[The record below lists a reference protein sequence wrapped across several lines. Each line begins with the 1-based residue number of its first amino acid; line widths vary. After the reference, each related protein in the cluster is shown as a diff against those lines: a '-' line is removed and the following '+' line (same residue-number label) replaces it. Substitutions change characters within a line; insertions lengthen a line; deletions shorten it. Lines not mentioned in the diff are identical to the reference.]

1 MSSTALRSLSVQSL
15 TWTSVAE
22 VESLCSQLGTILSTS
37 SVTEVWIEDCSLSST
52 CFLNLASGLRESAQS
67 KLNFLQVWNA
77 WADTSALKQVADMIN
92 SAARLET
99 LCLGGEVDRMV
110 DMDEEATRALSQALI
125 QSSSLK
131 TLKVRSPAS
140 VKGGVSALKVRSQAS
155 VNCGVSALMLNA
167 FAGDGGN
174 RSIDRLQLI
183 GVSGLG
189 NFLPELFTSNRSLK
203 EVEFTAMDV
212 RPEQWALLCQ
222 SIRVNSTATTINVVI
237 FKDGISGAALEEIEE
252 LACAASSDVKDP
264 VLHLQIYAM
273 DYDVLLSAFNHLGR
287 ILRASA
293 KCLTR
298 ASTSVE
304 YRSPL
309 PGNNIDLLVQKI
321 DGLDERFILIESIV
335 QGLDVKMGYIVSLQR
350 QLQSTLSTFMSEV
363 DRIIGYSELHQQSR
377 TPKRPYITNDVGFFY
392 RMNASLH
399 LGTTVRLR
407 LMCESVTGFHTVK
420 DQEGLK
426 LRLDRENSGWIPT
439 IIEISYKVLYY
450 AVKTGV
456 DVILGVGQAIPDW
469 DALKTNI
476 VKLDS
481 ISDIDRSAIRKG
493 GHSEQL
499 NETWLRIQQ
508 TLAPQLKDSFSRI
521 FNLYLVKYVGPQNG
535 GHAWVCADCM
545 HKAKHAGSLT
555 F

>member
-222 SIRVNSTATTINVVI
+222 SIRDNSTATTINVVI
-237 FKDGISGAALEEIEE
+237 FKDGISGATLEEIEE

-287 ILRASA
+287 ILRGEFKSVKSFDLFPAVS
-293 KCLTR
+293 
-298 ASTSVE
+298 STSGSNQKRMKCIHPKLRNTGGSSDLNE
-304 YRSPL
+304 QFWWMSQRIEKGIWKEL
-309 PGNNIDLLVQKI
+309 LLCLRGNTSVTTLDLFFSHLKQEEFMDLMELLQVNLTLQYIDVSKTPWGTDGKAALIQAGPKAKSE
-321 DGLDERFILIESIV
+321 DGL
-335 QGLDVKMGYIVSLQR
+335 
-350 QLQSTLSTFMSEV
+350 FMSLFREAKLAFG
-363 DRIIGYSELHQQSR
+363 DAKAGQLFLCGSPRAGKTQLRRTLMRIIQVKSWIGNKWDELWR
-377 TPKRPYITNDVGFFY
+377 TKGIEVEFLQNNDK
-392 RMNASLH
+392 M
-399 LGTTVRLR
+399 
-407 LMCESVTGFHTVK
+407 
-420 DQEGLK
+420 Q
-426 LRLDRENSGWIPT
+426 
-439 IIEISYKVLYY
+439 IS
-450 AVKTGV
+450 
-456 DVILGVGQAIPDW
+456 I
-469 DALKTNI
+469 
-476 VKLDS
+476 
-481 ISDIDRSAIRKG
+481 
-493 GHSEQL
+493 
-499 NETWLRIQQ
+499 
-508 TLAPQLKDSFSRI
+508 
-521 FNLYLVKYVGPQNG
+521 
-535 GHAWVCADCM
+535 
-545 HKAKHAGSLT
+545 
-555 F
+555 